1 MDIQT
6 ALEKL
11 GSFLDTLY
19 MSGFLTEEEEKTL
32 NEVEDTIINYA
43 REQGEKRYE
52 NN

>member
-11 GSFLDTLY
+11 GGFLDTLY
-19 MSGFLTEEEEKTL
+19 MSGFLTEEEEETL
-32 NEVEDTIINYA
+32 NEVEDTIIDYV